1 MKSWLVRMNRLAA
14 CLGIGALFAPVAQA
28 GVAPSAADAAAPQG
42 HAVAGALLVRLEGG
56 QIFVS
61 EGGRPFERLDL
72 KDSTEADHLRALL
85 EEMGG
90 DKGAVPAHI
99 GRSVVADGAAGW
111 HRP

>member
-1 MKSWLVRMNRLAA
+1 MKSWLVGVKRFAA

-28 GVAPSAADAAAPQG
+28 DVAPATDAAAPSG
-42 HAVAGALLVRLEGG
+42 HAVAGGLLVRLDGD

-61 EGGRPFERLDL
+61 EGGRPFERLEL
-72 KDSTEADHLRALL
+72 KDSAEAEHLRALL
-85 EEMGG
+85 REMESNTR
-90 DKGAVPAHI
+90 AVPADI